1 MSPSSEPTAV
11 APGTV
16 EVIVVLPA
24 HLHARPAGQVVRTA
38 AGFASTVEIGFGAK
52 AANARGVLA
61 LLALGAVAGSTVQ
74 VRAAGPDAQAAAD
87 AVAAV
92 LAAAE

>member
-1 MSPSSEPTAV
+1 
-11 APGTV
+11 
-16 EVIVVLPA
+16 
-24 HLHARPAGQVVRTA
+24 VRTA
-38 AGFASTVEIGFGAK
+38 SGFAATVEIAFGAK
-52 AANARGVLA
+52 AANARGVLG